1 MTSKT
6 CVMLGDQLSRY
17 HFGEEHPFGPKR
29 YWAFKEEF
37 DVRNLGQSVITSTP
51 RQALEEH
58 IKLFHTQEYIDK
70 VKKLSALGEGYL
82 DAGDTPAIKRIY
94 ENALTVVGTTLK
106 AVDLIMKGDCHF
118 SFSPIAGLHHATR
131 NSAAGFCVFNDCG
144 IAIEYLR
151 KEYKIQRIAYID
163 IDAHHGDGVF
173 YSFENDPDLCFVDF
187 HQDGSTLYPGT
198 GFINETGKDKA
209 IGTKLNIPLP
219 PNSTDKIA
227 KALWQ
232 SAEEFIEKFKPE
244 FILLQCGADSL
255 DGDPITQLKLSSEF
269 HAYVASQL
277 AVLANKNSEGRLLA
291 MGGGGYNLDNIK
303 MAWNDVIETLCKDK
317 YTHNKY

>member
-1 MTSKT
+1 
-6 CVMLGDQLSRY
+6 MLGDQLSRY

-29 YWAFKEEF
+29 YLAFKEEF

-82 DAGDTPAIKRIY
+82 DAGDTPAIKKIY
-94 ENALTVVGTTLK
+94 ENTLTVVGTTLK
-106 AVDLIMKGDCHF
+106 AVDHIMKEDCTHAF
-118 SFSPIAGLHHATR
+118 TPIAGLHHARR
-131 NSAAGFCVFNDCG
+131 NHAAGFCVFNDCG

-151 KEYKIQRIAYID
+151 TKYHVKRIAYVD

-173 YSFENDPDLCFVDF
+173 YEFEDDPNLCFIDF
-187 HQDGSTLYPGT
+187 HQDGATLYPGT
-198 GFINETGKDKA
+198 GFINETGKGDA

-219 PNSTDKIA
+219 PNSTDKTVF
-227 KALWQ
+227 ALWNT
-232 SAEEFIEKFKPE
+232 AEDFIEKFKPE

-277 AVLANKNSEGRLLA
+277 AVLTNKNCEGRLLA

-303 MAWNDVIETLCKDK
+303 TAWNDVIESLLKIEK
-317 YTHNKY
+317 